1 MFSTGRYL
9 VFLGCDRYFN
19 ILTFPG
25 LVRLKAVVDGR
36 MVGFIGG
43 EPEPARRRGWV
54 TTLGV
59 LPAFRR
65 KGIALALLQRCEHEL
80 AMPIIRLSVRASNEA
95 AIGLYEFA
103 GYKISDRWAKYYIG
117 GEDALIFEKHI
128 PGNSVYTEATKT
140 SCEKV
145 RMQRLCQKIQ
155 YLCTP
160 GNPARAV
167 FYIPSYRKD
176 K

>member
-1 MFSTGRYL
+1 VIISEDQKLSINSKNDWSIENTDWRDYPQLNQLERACFPPEDIWSFWDVIG
-9 VFLGCDRYFN
+9 

-117 GEDALIFEKHI
+117 GEDALIFEKH
-128 PGNSVYTEATKT
+128 
-140 SCEKV
+140 
-145 RMQRLCQKIQ
+145 R
-155 YLCTP
+155 
-160 GNPARAV
+160 
-167 FYIPSYRKD
+167 
-176 K
+176 